1 MIYTEEHLLRIYCSM
16 KGWCDFMN
24 ISNVSNNISANI
36 NIDASSINQENNV
49 NQTAGAEISNIAD
62 LKELS
67 KGDSFSG
74 KVIGINNNTL
84 TIKINNGN
92 EINAKMAEQIK
103 VNVGSIVEF
112 FVKQKNSNGIVISPN
127 NTSNDIVKQILNNN
141 GFAASDKNIQI
152 TNALINNYM
161 PTDKRF
167 MQKIMQ
173 ASYNFPN
180 VSVDDIIS
188 MTKLNIPITKENID
202 IYNQYK
208 NSQHQLTNDISNLTN
223 SIEGYINDL
232 ANDNTINPSNE
243 INKIVKALFNN
254 GDISIVDKNELIS
267 QNIGNQNTTNQNEYY
282 NSVKGNSIE
291 SNDNIISYNYNKEQI
306 ANDNISNIIENSTL
320 SENKEYNKISDSIIK
335 IAQILNIDAEDLA
348 TRINIESDES
358 EQILNKIINFSE
370 NKADLLNNLSELTFN
385 NQSNFNN
392 LISKEGFI
400 FILKQSINKEL
411 SLDAKNMKDSNEID
425 DLYSET
431 SSKLSKLINDFS
443 GDNHSGAKEFSNNAK
458 EMQQKLDF
466 IQNINNMYAYAQLP
480 VNASGNNF
488 NSELFVYMNK
498 KAKISDKKNI
508 SAMLHLDMDN
518 LGPIDVHVTLNNSEV
533 ITKFYVEDEESARI
547 IKEHMD
553 MLQEALKNN
562 GLNLHSETIN
572 RNSDNINNI
581 DIKTT
586 NSNNMVHNEIFQNE
600 LEKSVKRYTF
610 DVRS

>member
-1 MIYTEEHLLRIYCSM
+1 
-16 KGWCDFMN
+16 MN

-36 NIDASSINQENNV
+36 NNYASSINQENNV
-49 NQTAGAEISNIAD
+49 NQTSGAEISNIAD

-84 TIKINNGN
+84 TIKLNNGN

-112 FVKQKNSNGIVISPN
+112 FVKQKNSNGVVISPS

-306 ANDNISNIIENSTL
+306 TNDNISNIIENSIS

-370 NKADLLNNLSELTFN
+370 TKADLLNNLSELTFN

-392 LISKEGFI
+392 LITKEGFI

>member
-1 MIYTEEHLLRIYCSM
+1 
-16 KGWCDFMN
+16 MN

-36 NIDASSINQENNV
+36 NNDASSINQENNV
-49 NQTAGAEISNIAD
+49 NQTSGAEISNIAD

-84 TIKINNGN
+84 TIKLNNGN

-267 QNIGNQNTTNQNEYY
+267 QNIGNQNTTNQNE
-282 NSVKGNSIE
+282 
-291 SNDNIISYNYNKEQI
+291 
-306 ANDNISNIIENSTL
+306 
-320 SENKEYNKISDSIIK
+320 
-335 IAQILNIDAEDLA
+335 
-348 TRINIESDES
+348 
-358 EQILNKIINFSE
+358 
-370 NKADLLNNLSELTFN
+370 
-385 NQSNFNN
+385 
-392 LISKEGFI
+392 
-400 FILKQSINKEL
+400 
-411 SLDAKNMKDSNEID
+411 
-425 DLYSET
+425 
-431 SSKLSKLINDFS
+431 
-443 GDNHSGAKEFSNNAK
+443 
-458 EMQQKLDF
+458 
-466 IQNINNMYAYAQLP
+466 
-480 VNASGNNF
+480 
-488 NSELFVYMNK
+488 
-498 KAKISDKKNI
+498 
-508 SAMLHLDMDN
+508 
-518 LGPIDVHVTLNNSEV
+518 
-533 ITKFYVEDEESARI
+533 
-547 IKEHMD
+547 
-553 MLQEALKNN
+553 
-562 GLNLHSETIN
+562 
-572 RNSDNINNI
+572 
-581 DIKTT
+581 
-586 NSNNMVHNEIFQNE
+586 
-600 LEKSVKRYTF
+600 
-610 DVRS
+610 

>member
-1 MIYTEEHLLRIYCSM
+1 
-16 KGWCDFMN
+16 MN

-36 NIDASSINQENNV
+36 NNDASSINQENNV
-49 NQTAGAEISNIAD
+49 NQTSGAEISNIAD

-84 TIKINNGN
+84 TIKLNNGN

-282 NSVKGNSIE
+282 NSIKGNSIE

-335 IAQILNIDAEDLA
+335 IAQILIIDAEDLA

-370 NKADLLNNLSELTFN
+370 TKADLLNNLSELTFN

>member
-1 MIYTEEHLLRIYCSM
+1 
-16 KGWCDFMN
+16 MN

-36 NIDASSINQENNV
+36 NNDASSINQENNV
-49 NQTAGAEISNIAD
+49 NQTSGAEISNIAD

-84 TIKINNGN
+84 TIKLNNGN

-358 EQILNKIINFSE
+358 EQMLNKIINFSE